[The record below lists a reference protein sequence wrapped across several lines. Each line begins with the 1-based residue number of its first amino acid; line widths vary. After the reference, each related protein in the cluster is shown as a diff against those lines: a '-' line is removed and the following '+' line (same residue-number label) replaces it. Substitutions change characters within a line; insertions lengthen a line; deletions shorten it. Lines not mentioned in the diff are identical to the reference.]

1 MASEQVRRDNVT
13 NLREI
18 RGEGGEKAPK
28 TADRRH
34 GTSAEK
40 IHGGSFATD
49 VHGLPAGTIRV
60 TGTNNT
66 SGTQQ
71 RRSQGQ
77 QPGEQKK
84 NNQENWPSLEESG
97 LHSATGKQNTAE
109 ALRAAEERYEKAKE
123 RERQALDEA
132 AEKARKAAE
141 TSSHDHHAWLRACRR
156 SSTADRRRIARGLM
170 HASSFISLD
179 RSLLFIY
186 GFVIDGGGVVGD
198 GAAE

>member
-18 RGEGGEKAPK
+18 RGEGGEEKVSNK

-40 IHGGSFATD
+40 IHGVSFATD

-77 QPGEQKK
+77 QPGRLD
-84 NNQENWPSLEESG
+84 SLESG
-97 LHSATGKQNTAE
+97 LHSGAAKQNTAE

-141 TSSHDHHAWLRACRR
+141 TSSQKDCSRSCRR
-156 SSTADRRRIARGLM
+156 TWAEQVNNCRPEQMREQKLVWSS
-170 HASSFISLD
+170 
-179 RSLLFIY
+179 
-186 GFVIDGGGVVGD
+186 
-198 GAAE
+198 